1 MEEILKESLVKQTRH
16 FDIKYFYVTDLV
28 GQKEVNIEYC
38 PTDEV
43 ITDYMKKPLVGGEF
57 KLFYNLI
64 MNISGKHHRVGQQE
78 CFG

>member
-1 MEEILKESLVKQTRH
+1 MGKQAKN
-16 FDIKYFYVTDLV
+16 FDIKDFLVTELV
-28 GQKEVNIEYC
+28 SRKELNIEYC

-78 CFG
+78 CAGWNI